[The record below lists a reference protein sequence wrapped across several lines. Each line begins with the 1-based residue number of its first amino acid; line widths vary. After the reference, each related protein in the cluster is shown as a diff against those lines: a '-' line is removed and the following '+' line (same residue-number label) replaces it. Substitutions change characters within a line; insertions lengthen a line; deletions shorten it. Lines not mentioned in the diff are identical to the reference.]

1 MYEPVSKEFNLLL
14 ACGSYDIRIKNKVR
28 TWFKIL
34 ILSIFRIIR
43 IFIFTTNKILY
54 FLSLT
59 SPPKLVQSPKL
70 SPANLGVSRVPLCR
84 LLRCQPVKT
93 RKMKSVS
100 RDSKR
105 IIGHRV
111 FSPFTRGPQ
120 IDFANFSRCV
130 KQTGKRTVHTLFRER
145 KRGIRKVFA
154 FDLSIHFARQRSLQ
168 FSFEE
173 KKFSW
178 QFRDSNTIDYSNE
191 YKIDILWK
199 RGDA

>member
-1 MYEPVSKEFNLLL
+1 MIQDSYIIYISNYPNFHLHDKQNPLLFKPYLPSKASPVTETQS
-14 ACGSYDIRIKNKVR
+14 GQPRPSPV
-28 TWFKIL
+28 
-34 ILSIFRIIR
+34 
-43 IFIFTTNKILY
+43 
-54 FLSLT
+54 LT
-59 SPPKLVQSPKL
+59 R
-70 SPANLGVSRVPLCR
+70 VSRVPLCR